1 MWNSEKQERL
11 DELQQQ
17 SLIAGLPEDDQHA
30 LNALLS
36 ELEQAEWSTLQPALS
51 GLRHSRNALASDLGQ
66 LQAQNAVVAALA
78 GRYADLLA
86 RAKAQLAGLESER
99 ETLRREYVR
108 ALH

>member
-1 MWNSEKQERL
+1 
-11 DELQQQ
+11 
-17 SLIAGLPEDDQHA
+17 
-30 LNALLS
+30 
-36 ELEQAEWSTLQPALS
+36 
-51 GLRHSRNALASDLGQ
+51 
-66 LQAQNAVVAALA
+66 VVAALA